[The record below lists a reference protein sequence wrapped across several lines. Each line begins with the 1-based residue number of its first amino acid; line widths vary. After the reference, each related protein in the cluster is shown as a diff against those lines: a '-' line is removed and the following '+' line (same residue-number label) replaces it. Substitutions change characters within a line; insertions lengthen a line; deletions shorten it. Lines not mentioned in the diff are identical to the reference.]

1 MAKVATMHADLVGS
15 HTVGF
20 PPTAHFVPDAGSMF
34 TRVYL
39 AAPEGGVLARAG
51 LEHLLEHPG
60 HCYRPLDW
68 IPHKDS
74 MQPFLPL
81 SLGQRVGES

>member
-1 MAKVATMHADLVGS
+1 MAKVATMSADLVGC
-15 HTVGF
+15 HAVGF
-20 PPTAHFVPDAGSMF
+20 PATAPFVPDAGSML

-39 AAPEGGVLARAG
+39 AAPEGSALVRAS
-51 LEHLLEHPG
+51 LHHLLAEPPD
-60 HCYRPLDW
+60 YKRPLDW

-81 SLGQRVGES
+81 FPGQRVDES